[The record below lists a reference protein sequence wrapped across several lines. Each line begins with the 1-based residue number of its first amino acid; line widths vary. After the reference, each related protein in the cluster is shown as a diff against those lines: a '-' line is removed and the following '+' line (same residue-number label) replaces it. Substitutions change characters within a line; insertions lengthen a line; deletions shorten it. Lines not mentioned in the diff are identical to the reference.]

1 MTTCPDAEVLA
12 AFAEGRLSRD
22 EAAEVLAH
30 IDGCDDCMATLEALN
45 ETIATRNV
53 VVMKPR
59 RAWWLAAAAAVA
71 IGIAALFVGRE
82 QRSPMTRLIELAPAS
97 ARPVEARLSGGF
109 PWASYRGPMRADEAD
124 TDPQRM
130 RLIGTAGDIVAEADR
145 NKSAEAQQAAGVA
158 LLVIDQPLP
167 AIERLR
173 AAVQA
178 SPNDAAAWSDLAA
191 AQYSAALRMNRPS
204 LLPEALVSADRAL
217 RLDAKSAEA
226 LFNRAL
232 VLERMGLL
240 QEARAAWKR
249 YLEID
254 STSKWAVEARGRLA
268 KLEASSSSSN
278 AQKLRTFAEAET
290 LARWAEAFQRGDAAT
305 AERELSTARDA
316 GDSLVRTSGE
326 SLLREAVRAIDESTA
341 KATLAEA
348 HLTYRR
354 GRIAY
359 SKRQLEPALADLTR
373 AAILFGRS
381 PMALVARYYAA
392 SVRFD
397 KNEVAAARTE
407 LQELLREAD
416 AHPQF
421 IALGAQVRWEL
432 ALPLMVDTDWSGALP
447 LLEQSRAAFAKLDER
462 NHLGFLESLLA
473 DSLFSLGHLDEAW
486 AARSR
491 AFALLSADGGGDR
504 LPVSIT
510 AAARLEV
517 RNGKLASAR
526 ALLDAAHDAGVT
538 AKDAAIGADL
548 LVHSALVNVAM
559 NEGEEANRTLREA
572 AAIVERIADPT
583 ARELARTHLEFAGGA
598 VLLKS
603 DPVRAK
609 EMLTRAID
617 GYRAGDRMML
627 LPECYLLRSRALSHA
642 GQADAAAADLE
653 SGIEVLERSRI
664 RTGAVVGTGVLNAG
678 VALFEDAVRLSADR
692 GDLERAF
699 AYAERSRAQLMFD
712 DSTPRVS
719 VRELQQSLANSD
731 TAVLEVVGLPDQI
744 VAICVTSRDAAM
756 AKSRV
761 GEPDRRDEAGLYD
774 AIIRPFDA
782 ALASSRQLI
791 VVADRTLQSVPFA
804 ALYDSSAKRYLIERL
819 AVSTAMSAG
828 TLRPMQHGVAS
839 SLLAIAL
846 PSGESNAGLP
856 ETSREIGEVSGLYAN
871 AVMIA
876 PDHATFAAFADAAPN
891 ANVIHIA
898 GHTQRQSDDAGTALL
913 FAHDRVTWSSI
924 ALRRLPRMPVVILA
938 ACETLR
944 QQARAMTLGDGF
956 LAAGAADVIG
966 TLTPI
971 ADADARDLFQ
981 SIHRHLAAGDVP
993 AQAVRAAQLEAL
1005 SRHSESW
1012 RAVASLTRCIN
1023 TRSRRS

>member
-1 MTTCPDAEVLA
+1 VTTCPDAEVLA

-59 RAWWLAAAAAVA
+59 RAWWLAAAATVA

-82 QRSPMTRLIELAPAS
+82 QRSPMTRLIELASVS

-109 PWASYRGPMRADEAD
+109 PWASYRGPMRADNGE

-130 RLIGTAGDIVAEADR
+130 HLIGTAGDIVAAADR
-145 NKSAEAQQAAGVA
+145 DKSAEAQQAAGVA

-217 RLDAKSAEA
+217 RLEARNAEA

-232 VLERMGLL
+232 VLERIGLL

-254 STSKWAVEARGRLA
+254 STSRWAVEARERLS
-268 KLEASSSSSN
+268 KLDGSSSSSN

-326 SLLREAVRAIDESTA
+326 SLLREAVRAIDESSA
-341 KATLAEA
+341 RATLAEA

-373 AAILFGRS
+373 AAALFGHS

-397 KNEVAAARTE
+397 RNEVAAARTE

-432 ALPLMVDTDWSGALP
+432 ALPLIVDADWSGALP

-517 RNGKLASAR
+517 RNGKLANAR

-559 NEGEEANRTLREA
+559 NEGDEANRTLREA

-583 ARELARTHLEFAGGA
+583 ARELARTHLDFAGGA

-603 DPVRAK
+603 DPARAK
-609 EMLTRAID
+609 AMLTRAID

-627 LPECYLLRSRALSHA
+627 LPECYLLRSRASSHA
-642 GQADAAAADLE
+642 GEADAAAADLE

-699 AYAERSRAQLMFD
+699 TYAERSRAQLMFD
-712 DSTPRVS
+712 DSAPRVS
-719 VRELQQSLANSD
+719 VRDLQQALANSD
-731 TAVLEVVGLPDQI
+731 TAVLEVVALPEQT

-756 AKSRV
+756 AKHARAF
-761 GEPDRRDEAGLYD
+761 DESGLYD

-782 ALASSRQLI
+782 LLASSRQLI
-791 VVADRTLQSVPFA
+791 VVADRPLQTVPFA
-804 ALYDSSAKRYLIERL
+804 ALYDSSAKRYLVERL

-828 TLRPMQHGVAS
+828 TLTPMQHGTAS
-839 SLLAIAL
+839 ALLAIAL

-856 ETSREIGEVSGLYAN
+856 ETSREIGEVSGLYAS
-871 AVMIA
+871 AVTIA
-876 PDHATFAAFADAAPN
+876 PEHATFAAFADAAPN

-971 ADADARDLFQ
+971 ADADARDLFR

-1023 TRSRRS
+1023 TNARRS